1 MSGTPTARLR
11 CLLILPR
18 GFYSF
23 VNVLTRGLAAL
34 GFETSVANDEY
45 PESFF
50 GKVISKLG
58 LPLSHAI
65 TRKVLTRQYLA
76 GQHYDLIL
84 LIKGRGLD
92 AATVAALLQH
102 GRHVVGYHFDSFR
115 FDSGPARW
123 RTSLPRVCT
132 FDYRDAQAYGLPVV
146 ELFTSMPP
154 VAAETLAAPRRYKVS
169 AVLRN
174 HSQRLAYLDQ
184 ALHALGPLPAEQTF
198 LYIFEANALS
208 FLANFL
214 RHPRLY
220 LKYRHAI
227 SRKPLPYE
235 QYVAA
240 IAGSALTIDYAHPKQ
255 TGITIRCFE
264 ALSAGTRLITN
275 NPWVLRSPH
284 FSSDNALVFD
294 GVGDAAHLR
303 QQLQALPA
311 QPPAAM
317 RRTVDDFLRELIGPA
332 TLAALG
338 VQPLADT
345 DTTDATTNASPRAT
359 PHVTQHTTA

>member
-1 MSGTPTARLR
+1 MNNTSTARPR

-23 VNVLTRGLAAL
+23 VNVLTGGLAAL
-34 GFETSVANDEY
+34 GFETRVANDEY

-65 TRKVLTRQYLA
+65 THKVLTRDHLA
-76 GQHYDLIL
+76 GEHYDLIL
-84 LIKGRGLD
+84 LIKGRGLN
-92 AATVAALLQH
+92 AATVATLLQH
-102 GRHVVGYHFDSFR
+102 GRHAVGYHFDSFR
-115 FDSGPARW
+115 FDAGPARW
-123 RTSLPRVCT
+123 RSMLQRVCT
-132 FDYRDAQAYGLPVV
+132 FDYHDAQSHGLAVV

-154 VAAETLAAPRRYKVS
+154 VAAEALAAPRRYKVS

-184 ALHALGPLPAEQTF
+184 TLRALGPLPAGQTF

-208 FLANFL
+208 FIANFL
-214 RHPRLY
+214 RHPLLY

-227 SRKPLPYE
+227 SRKPLPYA

-240 IAGSALTIDYAHPKQ
+240 IAGSELTIDYAHPKQ

-275 NPWVLRSPH
+275 NPWVLRSPY
-284 FSSDNALVFD
+284 FSADNALVFD
-294 GVGDAAHLR
+294 GNGDATRLR
-303 QQLQALPA
+303 QQLRALPA
-311 QPPAAM
+311 QPAVAL

-338 VQPLADT
+338 VPPQPGLT
-345 DTTDATTNASPRAT
+345 AT
-359 PHVTQHTTA
+359 PVTASTAANAAISMKANTTA

>member
-1 MSGTPTARLR
+1 MSSTPPARPR

-18 GFYSF
+18 GFYAF
-23 VNVLTRGLAAL
+23 AGVLTRGLAAL
-34 GFETSVANDEY
+34 GLETRVANDEY
-45 PESFF
+45 PESLF
-50 GKVISKLG
+50 GKIISKLG

-65 TRKVLTRQYLA
+65 TRQVLTRQFLA
-76 GQHYDLIL
+76 GQQHDLIL

-92 AATVAALLQH
+92 AATAASLLQH

-123 RTSLPRVCT
+123 RASLARVCT
-132 FDYRDAQAYGLPVV
+132 FDYRDAQEHGLPVV

-154 VAAETLAAPRRYKVS
+154 VAAAALVAPRSYKVS

-174 HSQRLAYLDQ
+174 HSQRLAYLDRV
-184 ALHALGPLPAEQTF
+184 LRALGPLPAGQTF
-198 LYIFEANALS
+198 LYIFEANALT

-227 SRKPLPYE
+227 SRKPLPYD

-275 NPWVLRSPH
+275 NPWVLRSAH
-284 FSSDNALVFD
+284 FSTDNALVFGPD
-294 GVGDAAHLR
+294 SDAASLR
-303 QQLQALPA
+303 QQVLALPA
-311 QPPAAM
+311 QAPAAQ

-332 TLAALG
+332 TLAALAEQVPAG
-338 VQPLADT
+338 L
-345 DTTDATTNASPRAT
+345 TTTTHPT
-359 PHVTQHTTA
+359 L

>member
-1 MSGTPTARLR
+1 MSNTPTARPR

-23 VNVLTRGLAAL
+23 VTVLTRGLSAL

-65 TRKVLTRQYLA
+65 TRKVLTRQHLS

-92 AATVAALLQH
+92 AATVTTLLQH

-115 FDSGPARW
+115 FDAGPARW
-123 RTSLPRVCT
+123 GASLRRVCT
-132 FDYRDAQAYGLPVV
+132 FDYRDAQEHGLAVV

-154 VAAETLAAPRRYKVS
+154 VAADALAAPRRYKVS

-184 ALHALGPLPAEQTF
+184 ALRALGPLPAEQTF

-227 SRKPLPYE
+227 SRKPLPYA

-240 IAGSALTIDYAHPKQ
+240 IAGSELTIDYAHPKQ

-284 FSSDNALVFD
+284 FLADNALVF
-294 GVGDAAHLR
+294 GSNGDASALR

-311 QPPAAM
+311 QPPVVL

-332 TLAALG
+332 TLAALA
-338 VQPLADT
+338 VQPQAGT
-345 DTTDATTNASPRAT
+345 ATVHTAPQTTPQHPT
-359 PHVTQHTTA
+359 HTTA